1 MVPSAATPAA
11 DAITIGSGGA
21 KARAGTTSALAHN
34 GQYRQRAGAGRVDDL
49 PAEKRTGREAQVNRG
64 AVQPKQQ
71 GYRLRSELEQ
81 AVLLR
86 GHESAG
92 RDPPQSH
99 HGYRAR
105 KGGPDEREQR
115 KTRRQHVAANSTTGR
130 RPPHP
135 TRYRPSL
142 RHSTPRSAVQS
153 GGSDRTAQQHSKV
166 GVHAVAETGW
176 RTFLH
181 AQATGLLAT
190 DFFTLDTITRR

>member
-21 KARAGTTSALAHN
+21 EARAGTTSALAHD

-105 KGGPDEREQR
+105 KGGRDEREQR

-135 TRYRPSL
+135 TPPGTDHPSDTQHPGQQSSPADPTAL
-142 RHSTPRSAVQS
+142 PSSTAR
-153 GGSDRTAQQHSKV
+153 
-166 GVHAVAETGW
+166 
-176 RTFLH
+176 
-181 AQATGLLAT
+181 
-190 DFFTLDTITRR
+190 